1 MKNHPTDPFVV
12 SVFDVSHRIGDE
24 REVHLDETLAERW
37 GEGVAYVDKGQ
48 VVSVDVRLEGL
59 HDGILVSAEAE
70 TEATGECVRCLD
82 PVSIPV
88 RVEFQELFA
97 YSPTEELE
105 FSVHDN
111 HVNCEQL
118 VRDAVVLS
126 LPFQPLCDDDCLGL
140 DPETGEKLTE
150 PREQNASTIDPR
162 WAALEALTSTDKTT
176 ANKPAAKKRT

>member
-1 MKNHPTDPFVV
+1 VKNHPTAPFTV
-12 SVFDVSHRIGDE
+12 SVFDVSHRIGEE

-37 GEGVAYVDKGQ
+37 GEGVAYVDKGET
-48 VVSVDVRLEGL
+48 VGIDLRLEGL
-59 HDGILVSAEAE
+59 HDGILVSADIDA
-70 TEATGECVRCLD
+70 TATGECVRCLENVSV
-82 PVSIPV
+82 PVQ
-88 RVEFQELFA
+88 VEFQELFA

-126 LPFQPLCDDDCLGL
+126 LPFQPLCDEDCLGL

-150 PREQNASTIDPR
+150 PRAQDATTIDPR
-162 WAALEALTSTDKTT
+162 WAALEALASTDKTT

>member
-24 REVHLDETLAERW
+24 REVHLDETLTERW

-48 VVSVDVRLEGL
+48 VVSVDLRLEGL
-59 HDGILVSAEAE
+59 HDGILVSADID
-70 TEATGECVRCLD
+70 TTATAECVRCLE
-82 PVSIPV
+82 PVDVPV
-88 RVEFQELFA
+88 QVEFQELFA

-162 WAALEALTSTDKTT
+162 WAALEALTSPDKTT
-176 ANKPAAKKRT
+176 ASKPAAKKRT